1 MTQLRRNTRPKCSK
15 KRGRKGPLAED
26 EVEAEPPNARDRK
39 VMECN
44 GCRFMY
50 QGVQA
55 GVPEIRIVLKFTEG
69 RDEAFQL
76 KEAEKEVEKWQ
87 GHPHTD
93 LL

>member
-1 MTQLRRNTRPKCSK
+1 
-15 KRGRKGPLAED
+15 
-26 EVEAEPPNARDRK
+26 
-39 VMECN
+39 
-44 GCRFMY
+44 MY

-76 KEAEKEVEKWQ
+76 KEAEKEVEKRQ